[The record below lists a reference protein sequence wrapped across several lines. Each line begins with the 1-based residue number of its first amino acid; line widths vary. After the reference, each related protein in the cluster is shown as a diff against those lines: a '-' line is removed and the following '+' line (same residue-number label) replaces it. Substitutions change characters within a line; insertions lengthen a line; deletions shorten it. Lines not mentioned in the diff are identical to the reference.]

1 MSIQQMFFSTGS
13 ILSSDGIVRN
23 SADFLYN
30 TTSGNTYTFLGASS
44 TTYSIDVLNDASGK
58 KAIRFPVTYPGTS
71 FVSNNQDQI
80 TSFTPLS
87 TSNYNILND
96 IFYIFG
102 GGYIGVSGVYGVSET
117 AFDFYSISFN
127 SYQIFRVSG
136 TVNNVYYS
144 IYGFKPASLVNSGQ
158 VRFQTDGSVNGG
170 SGLYFSSFGGNA
182 YFYFSP

>member
-1 MSIQQMFFSTGS
+1 MSIQQMFFNGGYNFS
-13 ILSSDGIVRN
+13 GIVQS
-23 SADFLYN
+23 SADFLYG

-44 TTYSIDVLNDASGK
+44 TTYSIDVLNDPSGK

-71 FVSNNQDQI
+71 FLYDGQNI
-80 TSFTPLS
+80 GTSITPLS

-96 IFYIFG
+96 IFYIFR
-102 GGYIGVSGVYGVSET
+102 GGYIGVSGVYGASET
-117 AFDFYSISFN
+117 SFDFYSISFN

-144 IYGFKPASLVNSGQ
+144 ISGFNPASLINSGE
-158 VRFQTDGSVNGG
+158 VRFQTDGSVNRGN
-170 SGLYFSSFGGNA
+170 GLYPSTYGGNA